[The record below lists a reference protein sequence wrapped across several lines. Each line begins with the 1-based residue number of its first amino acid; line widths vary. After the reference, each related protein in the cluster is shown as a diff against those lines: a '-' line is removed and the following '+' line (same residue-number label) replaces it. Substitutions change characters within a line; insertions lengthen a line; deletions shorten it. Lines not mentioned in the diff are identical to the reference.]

1 MSLHF
6 RALLVIAALGLTSEL
21 TPVDSQTPPSG
32 WLVGLGL
39 LGAAATVLALSTSI
53 GSLSGLPLAVDLRVP
68 PAARALLLGCLLS
81 LALAVLLAPRSTS
94 RRELMVVGLAA
105 LGGLAALVVVPDPFA
120 MAAVVLLLGAGHA
133 TLPGRRTFALR
144 MRGPALAALLLGAGW
159 AFVRA
164 GGSLGRVGGL
174 SLALAVVAGP
184 GLLPYLADFHRE
196 EPATSSSLVWTAF
209 FAPVLALSLLPRVLP
224 GMTVEDGTT
233 FAATLV
239 ALGLLNL
246 GWGAIGT
253 WRTADPAAAWR
264 YSFLVDW
271 GLALAGMGLLVR
283 EGREAAYLG
292 LLAMVVV
299 RLPLY
304 LRTRP
309 ALLQSS
315 PKRLRSATVLVGL
328 LLAGMAP
335 FSGFPVRLFA
345 LRGATELWW
354 PLALV
359 LLGLMLLAIPGSFR
373 LAGTVEPGRG
383 EAAFGFYTVIA
394 LSLALGL
401 APGALLALGGY

>member
-1 MSLHF
+1 MD
-6 RALLVIAALGLTSEL
+6 RPAA
-21 TPVDSQTPPSG
+21 PSG
-32 WLVGLGL
+32 WLLGLGL

-53 GSLSGLPLAVDLRVP
+53 ASLSGLPLAVDLRVP

-81 LALAVLLAPRSTS
+81 LALAVLLAPRATS
-94 RRELMVVGLAA
+94 RRELVVVGLAA

-133 TLPGRRTFALR
+133 ALPGRRPFALR
-144 MRGPALAALLLGAGW
+144 LRGPALAALLLGAGW

-164 GGSLGRVGGL
+164 GGPLGRVGGL
-174 SLALAVVAGP
+174 SLALAIAAAA
-184 GLLPYLADFHRE
+184 GLLPYLTDFQRE

-209 FAPVLALSLLPRVLP
+209 FAPVLALVLLPRVLP
-224 GMTVEDGTT
+224 TLTVEGATT

-246 GWGAIGT
+246 GWGAIGA
-253 WRTADPAAAWR
+253 WRTADPAGAWR
-264 YSFLVDW
+264 YAFLVDW
-271 GLALAGMGLLVR
+271 GLALAGLGLLVR

-304 LRTRP
+304 LQARP

-315 PKRLRSATVLVGL
+315 PRRLRPATVLVAL
-328 LLAGMAP
+328 MLAGMAP
-335 FSGFPVRLFA
+335 FSGFPVRLLT
-345 LRGATELWW
+345 LRAATQVWW
-354 PLALV
+354 PVALV
-359 LLGLMLLAIPGSFR
+359 LLGLMLLAMPASFR
-373 LAGTVEPGRG
+373 LARTLEPGRG
-383 EAAFGFYTVIA
+383 RAALGLYAAVA